1 MGFRDVEGGANG
13 AFPGFQDEEQ
23 MKLLFL
29 FNIKYQTDIDI
40 NR

>member
-1 MGFRDVEGGANG
+1 MGFRDGEGEPKGLSGISRWGA
-13 AFPGFQDEEQ
+13 DEAP
-23 MKLLFL
+23 FL